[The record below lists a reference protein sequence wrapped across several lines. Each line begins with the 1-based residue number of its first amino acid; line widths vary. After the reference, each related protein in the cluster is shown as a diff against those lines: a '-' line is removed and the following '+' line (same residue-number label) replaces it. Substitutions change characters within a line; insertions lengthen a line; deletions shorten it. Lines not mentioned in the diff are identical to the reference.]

1 MPKVV
6 NIDTPS
12 WSPEQVA
19 RELTQRVE
27 DGDVKAVVVA
37 IEMIDEIAATGY
49 VFDWIGSKQNFNE
62 RVYLI
67 TWLYQR
73 MIHRIFPGGR

>member
-1 MPKVV
+1 MGEVV

-19 RELTQRVE
+19 RDLTKRVE
-27 DGDVKAVVVA
+27 DGEVKAVVVA
-37 IEMIDEIAATGY
+37 IEQNDYLADAGY

-67 TWLYQR
+67 TWFYNKMLR
-73 MIHRIFPGGR
+73 RIFPGG

>member
-1 MPKVV
+1 MGEVV

-19 RELTQRVE
+19 RELTRRVAQ
-27 DGDVKAVVVA
+27 GDVKAVVVA
-37 IEMIDEIAATGY
+37 LELDPDQNEGWC
-49 VFDWIGSKQNFNE
+49 FDWIGSKQSYNE

-67 TWLYQR
+67 QWFYRRT
-73 MIHRIFPGGR
+73 MARIFGGT